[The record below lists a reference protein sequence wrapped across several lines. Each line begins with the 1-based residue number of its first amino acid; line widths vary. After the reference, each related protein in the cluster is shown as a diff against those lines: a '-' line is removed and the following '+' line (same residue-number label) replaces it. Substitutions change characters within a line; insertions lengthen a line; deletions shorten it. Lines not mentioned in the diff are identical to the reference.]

1 MIGEEVNETTQ
12 ATTEKTVRGTAVAN
26 DAGSVPGGGD
36 FESIVRASYLFHDER
51 SEASWQC

>member
-26 DAGSVPGGGD
+26 DAGRVPGRGD
-36 FESIVRASYLFHDER
+36 FESIVRTGNSVY
-51 SEASWQC
+51 Q